1 MATPVGGPIV
11 ARRAL
16 AILQSRSQM
25 LPPAKVL
32 TLEGE
37 IDFHLS
43 PEIAASLHE
52 IVANKPKR
60 VVVDLAKVTYLDSS
74 VLAVLVR
81 GMQDTQD
88 YGGEFSLA
96 AMQENLRPIFEIAC
110 LDQIFQIF
118 PDVGCALA
126 EKHAP

>member
-1 MATPVGGPIV
+1 M
-11 ARRAL
+11 
-16 AILQSRSQM
+16 
-25 LPPAKVL
+25 PPGQIL

-43 PEIAASLHE
+43 PEIAASLHA
-52 IVANKPKR
+52 IVANKPRR

-74 VLAVLVR
+74 GLAVLVR
-81 GMQDTQD
+81 GMRDTQE

-126 EKHAP
+126 EKRAG

>member
-1 MATPVGGPIV
+1 
-11 ARRAL
+11 
-16 AILQSRSQM
+16 M

-32 TLEGE
+32 ALEGE

-43 PEIAASLHE
+43 PEVAATLRE

-60 VVVDLAKVTYLDSS
+60 VVIDLAKVTYLDSS
-74 VLAVLVR
+74 GLAALVR
-81 GMQDTQD
+81 GMQDTQE

-96 AMQENLRPIFEIAC
+96 AMQENLRPFFEIAC

-118 PDVGCALA
+118 PDVSCALA
-126 EKHAP
+126 EKHAA

>member
-1 MATPVGGPIV
+1 
-11 ARRAL
+11 
-16 AILQSRSQM
+16 M

-43 PEIAASLHE
+43 AEVAASLRA

-60 VVVDLAKVTYLDSS
+60 VVIDLAKVTYLDSS
-74 VLAVLVR
+74 GLAVLVR
-81 GMQDTQD
+81 GMQDTHE

-96 AMQENLRPIFEIAC
+96 AMHENLRPIFEIAC
-110 LDQIFQIF
+110 LDQVFQFF
-118 PDVGCALA
+118 PDVACALVEMGA
-126 EKHAP
+126 L

>member
-1 MATPVGGPIV
+1 MPP
-11 ARRAL
+11 
-16 AILQSRSQM
+16 M
-25 LPPAKVL
+25 PPARIL

-43 PEIAASLHE
+43 PEVAVSLRE
-52 IVANKPKR
+52 IVAHKPKR
-60 VVVDLAKVTYLDSS
+60 VVVDLAKVTYFDSS
-74 VLAVLVR
+74 GLAVLVR
-81 GMQDTQD
+81 GMQDTQE

-126 EKHAP
+126 EKRAG